1 MARLALE
8 IHDGALVAS
17 ADGEEHLRLESP
29 GVALWDGR
37 RLMIG
42 STAEARSRLRP
53 KDVHRRFWQELSLAP
68 LEPPFPETW
77 TVAELVHAHLE
88 AVWQE
93 LQEGVD
99 SVLLVASG
107 AFSGKQLGL
116 VLGIARSLKIPV
128 RGLVD
133 TALSAALPVAF
144 DRPRGRLL
152 HLDLHQ
158 HRAVL
163 TEIERH
169 RELARGRIEVD
180 NEVGWVPLQDLW
192 ARHIADVFIQ
202 ATRFDPLYD
211 AELEQILYH
220 QIPSWLRELK
230 TREALIPRLEGPG
243 GEMSVE
249 LERRPLVQAA
259 AAEYDKLIR
268 LVQRIS
274 HRDEPSTILLSS
286 HTARLPLLAQQ
297 LRAVTGSDVLELDAA
312 ASVRGALLGRSAVET
327 SVGELANDETLPYV
341 VRLPTEVEKSGP
353 IVRPLESE
361 AGTQRLRDTAPA
373 AGSDEEK
380 EPHPT
385 HILYRGRAHPIGV
398 GPFVLGT
405 QHASDGRGLMLTGAT
420 AGISRRHLVLEVLR
434 GELVLD
440 DRSTYGTWLDGERV
454 QQPTVVRSG
463 ALIRLGS
470 PGIEVQ
476 AIHVPGAVPGPGHGA
491 SS

>member
-8 IHDGALVAS
+8 IHDGALVAA
-17 ADGEEHLRLESP
+17 ADGDEQLRLESP

-68 LEPPFPETW
+68 LGSPFPESW

-99 SVLLVASG
+99 SVLLVAGG

-180 NEVGWVPLQDLW
+180 NEVGWVGLQDLW
-192 ARHIADVFIQ
+192 ARHIADVFIR

-220 QIPSWLRELK
+220 QIPGWLRDLK
-230 TREALIPRLEGPG
+230 SREAAIPRLEGPS

-249 LERRPLVQAA
+249 LLRRPLVQAA
-259 AAEYDKLIR
+259 ATEYDRLIR
-268 LVQRIS
+268 LVQRIADS
-274 HRDEPSTILLSS
+274 GEPPTILLSS
-286 HTARLPLLAQQ
+286 HAARLPLLTEQ
-297 LRAVTGSDVLELDAA
+297 LRAVTSGDVLELDAGA
-312 ASVRGALLGRSAVET
+312 PVRGALLGSSAVET

-353 IVRPLESE
+353 IVRPLESD
-361 AGTQRLRDTAPA
+361 AQRRRDTEP
-373 AGSDEEK
+373 DEVRDEGK

-385 HILYRGRAHPIGV
+385 HILHRGHAYPIGV

-405 QHASDGRGLMLTGAT
+405 QPSPDGRGLVLTGPT
-420 AGISRRHLVLEVLR
+420 AGISRRHLVLDVQHGALI
-434 GELVLD
+434 LD
-440 DRSTYGTWLDGERV
+440 DRSTYGTWVDGERV
-454 QQPTVVRSG
+454 RRPTVVRSG
-463 ALIRLGS
+463 AMIRLGS

-476 AIHVPGAVPGPGHGA
+476 AIHVPGTAPADEHGPA
-491 SS
+491 F